1 MTVKNWNIKMV
12 VTKKDENNQKA
23 RFSKCSKLKRAISH
37 KILRKTSNKHI
48 REKNNKSSFP
58 WNKSSVLL
66 LSMRNKKEKN
76 NVKVENKISVN
87 GISDQTPKYL
97 IPLCCPNQPLDL
109 VIEEAK
115 HQLLVEK
122 LCDEEIRNFDG
133 DRYSYSSSES
143 TQGEEDDIY
152 EEMDVLQS
160 YFENIYNSDY
170 LEMGLV

>member
-1 MTVKNWNIKMV
+1 MV

-23 RFSKCSKLKRAISH
+23 KFSKCSKLKRAISH

-66 LSMRNKKEKN
+66 LSLRKKKENN
-76 NVKVENKISVN
+76 NVKVENKISGN
-87 GISDQTPKYL
+87 RFSDETPKYL
-97 IPLCCPNQPLDL
+97 IPVYCPNQPLDL

-133 DRYSYSSSES
+133 DRYSYSSSA
-143 TQGEEDDIY
+143 QGEEDDIY

>member
-1 MTVKNWNIKMV
+1 M
-12 VTKKDENNQKA
+12 A
-23 RFSKCSKLKRAISH
+23 LYCSDVAGAFDPVDS
-37 KILRKTSNKHI
+37 
-48 REKNNKSSFP
+48 
-58 WNKSSVLL
+58 
-66 LSMRNKKEKN
+66 
-76 NVKVENKISVN
+76 
-87 GISDQTPKYL
+87 
-97 IPLCCPNQPLDL
+97 
-109 VIEEAK
+109 
-115 HQLLVEK
+115 QLLVEK